1 MQKVII
7 FSLFLFLSFSTLLA
21 QNEEKTPQSRTISLT
36 DYGIKPGNSK
46 SLGYK
51 LFKAIEKINGNRDK
65 NENITI
71 EFAPGVYHF
80 YPSQKIQREYYI
92 SNHDQDN
99 PKFVGIALEN
109 TQNITIDG
117 KGSQF
122 VFHGVMLP
130 LSILNTQNCTIKN
143 LSIDF
148 ENPHIF
154 QIEIVENNGTA
165 GMAFRPA
172 EWVKYRITQDS
183 IFEAYGEGWTARP
196 NSGIA
201 FEKNTRHIVYN
212 SSDLSYSTK
221 GIYKLKKDKYADKG
235 EILYAPNWKDEKKT
249 LLPGTIV
256 AMRTWERPT
265 PGVFVSNSKDIIL
278 NNIKVHYARGM
289 GLLAQITENITLDGF
304 SVCLKGDDDKR
315 FFTTQADATHF
326 SGCKGKIVSVNG
338 LYEGMMDD
346 AINVHGTYLKV
357 VKRIDDHTLVGRYMH
372 HQTWGFDWGFA
383 GDEIQFIASQTME
396 VLDGSN
402 RIKSITPYD
411 KESVSGAKE
420 FKIIFEKPVHKSI
433 SEKGDFG
440 IENLTWTPEVYF
452 AGNTIRNNRARG
464 SLFSTPK
471 KTIVENNI
479 FDHTSGTAI
488 LLCGDCNGW
497 FETGACR
504 EVIIRNNKFINSLTS
519 MFQFTNAV
527 ISIYP
532 EIPDLKK
539 QIKYFHGGKKG
550 AIQITD
556 NEFNVFDAPILYA
569 KSVDG
574 LMFKNNIIRT
584 NTEYKP
590 FHWNKSKFLLERVN
604 NAELE

>member
-51 LFKAIEKINGNRDK
+51 LFKVIEKINGNRDK
-65 NENITI
+65 NKNITI

-196 NSGIA
+196 ISGIA
-201 FEKNTRHIVYN
+201 FEKDTRHIVYN

-235 EILYAPNWKDEKKT
+235 EILYAPNWRDEKKT

-265 PGVFVSNSKDIIL
+265 PGVFV
-278 NNIKVHYARGM
+278 
-289 GLLAQITENITLDGF
+289 
-304 SVCLKGDDDKR
+304 
-315 FFTTQADATHF
+315 
-326 SGCKGKIVSVNG
+326 
-338 LYEGMMDD
+338 
-346 AINVHGTYLKV
+346 
-357 VKRIDDHTLVGRYMH
+357 
-372 HQTWGFDWGFA
+372 
-383 GDEIQFIASQTME
+383 
-396 VLDGSN
+396 
-402 RIKSITPYD
+402 
-411 KESVSGAKE
+411 
-420 FKIIFEKPVHKSI
+420 
-433 SEKGDFG
+433 
-440 IENLTWTPEVYF
+440 
-452 AGNTIRNNRARG
+452 
-464 SLFSTPK
+464 
-471 KTIVENNI
+471 
-479 FDHTSGTAI
+479 
-488 LLCGDCNGW
+488 
-497 FETGACR
+497 
-504 EVIIRNNKFINSLTS
+504 
-519 MFQFTNAV
+519 
-527 ISIYP
+527 
-532 EIPDLKK
+532 
-539 QIKYFHGGKKG
+539 
-550 AIQITD
+550 
-556 NEFNVFDAPILYA
+556 
-569 KSVDG
+569 
-574 LMFKNNIIRT
+574 
-584 NTEYKP
+584 
-590 FHWNKSKFLLERVN
+590 
-604 NAELE
+604 